1 MDSLLKKTALE
12 QLTILLKGEI
22 LMCAMHEYVILA
34 SYIDSIFSVATDPS
48 LHASALED
56 GITTDLMLVLSVAL
70 QRKEGSEEQGKE
82 ESPSLL
88 KPCIQCL
95 QLLVHSSATLREE
108 LGVNCSF
115 LLDAFRG
122 TQKANF
128 RAASFLGS

>member
-1 MDSLLKKTALE
+1 MDSLLRKTALE
-12 QLTILLKGEI
+12 QLAILLKGEI
-22 LMCAMHEYVILA
+22 LSCVHEYIVLA
-34 SYIDSIFSVATDPS
+34 SWIEYSLSATDQS

-70 QRKEGSEEQGKE
+70 QRKEGSEQQGKE
-82 ESPSLL
+82 EPLSLL

-108 LGVNCSF
+108 LAADCSF

-122 TQKANF
+122 KQI
-128 RAASFLGS
+128 G